1 MSIRL
6 IATDVD
12 GTLLNS
18 KTELTPATM
27 EALRDADAHGI
38 QIVIATGRLLTEF
51 TELAEQLSMMR
62 YTVTC
67 TGAQVLDLKTGKDVY
82 RCALTADQMR
92 HLYAIL
98 SPLDALFQVFSDHDH
113 RIHNDAA
120 YVARAEQF
128 CGVELARMMRSH
140 HVTEPNLSEFI
151 ANYQGITNKV
161 HLFFADPAEKAK
173 AIALLKDEPFDIMD
187 SMPNDLEIMPR
198 GVDKAVGLS
207 HLAAH
212 LGLDRSQIMA
222 MGDGGNDAAML
233 RYAGL
238 GVAMKNASD
247 EAKAAA
253 DQVLAYTND
262 EDGVARAI
270 EAVLKHGTL

>member
-6 IATDVD
+6 IAIDVD

-18 KTELTPATM
+18 KTQLTPATLA
-27 EALRDADAHGI
+27 ALRDAAGHGI

-51 TELAEQLSMMR
+51 TELARQLSMMR

-67 TGAQVLDLKTGKDVY
+67 TGAQVLDLQTGRDIY
-82 RCALTADQMR
+82 RHALTADQMR
-92 HLYAIL
+92 HLYALL
-98 SPLDALFQVFSDHDH
+98 SPLDVLFQVFSDHDH
-113 RIHNDAA
+113 HIHNDAA
-120 YVARAEQF
+120 YVARAEAF
-128 CGVELARMMRSH
+128 CGPELAHLMRTH
-140 HVTEPNLSEFI
+140 HITEPNLSEFV

-161 HLFFADPAEKAK
+161 HLFFADPAVKAE
-173 AIALLKDEPFDIMD
+173 AIALLRDEPFDIMD

-198 GVDKAVGLS
+198 GVDKAVGLA
-207 HLAAH
+207 HLADH

-222 MGDGGNDAAML
+222 IGDGGNDAAML

-253 DQVLAYTND
+253 DRVLAYTND
-262 EDGVARAI
+262 EDGVARAVETI
-270 EAVLKHGTL
+270 LKNGTL